1 MPPLPAAP
9 GAPAVAPATR
19 TVAAPAAA
27 PVAPAA
33 PTKPARAETYTVK
46 EGDSLA
52 SIWRGLTGSERGW
65 EKLQAANPGLDPSRL
80 KIGQV
85 LKVPDWSSDATPAKT
100 AAAAPA
106 AAAGTHTVASGDTLS
121 SIAQKVYGESKLWK
135 RIYDANKD
143 VIGSDPANLKVGQ
156 VLRIPP
162 KTGEVASPAAPA
174 PKPAPAAPVAPP
186 TTPPGT
192 IGAPTATPAS
202 APMPKPQS
210 P

>member
-1 MPPLPAAP
+1 M
-9 GAPAVAPATR
+9 
-19 TVAAPAAA
+19 
-27 PVAPAA
+27 
-33 PTKPARAETYTVK
+33 K

-100 AAAAPA
+100 AAAAPV
-106 AAAGTHTVASGDTLS
+106 AAAGTHTVASGETLS

-186 TTPPGT
+186 TPPPGT
-192 IGAPTATPAS
+192 IGAPTATPAP
-202 APMPKPQS
+202 APTPKPQS